1 MNQAPAERG
10 IPTISRVTDDTV
22 VELVYNREKKTTAL
36 VVSRFDGLW
45 NIERVVRLG
54 TECLIPY
61 SARNNLIANG
71 CVLLPSEPMESGPKS
86 ELIADIAAF
95 LHRYVDLTP
104 LFERIAA
111 HYILMTWV
119 YDAFNELPLLR
130 LRGDLG
136 SGKTRGLI
144 AIGSVCYR
152 PFFASGASSVAGIFR
167 TIDAF
172 GGTLILDEA
181 DFRFSDKTSDLIK
194 LLNNSTV
201 RGMPILR
208 TVVNNRKEYDPY
220 AFKVFGPKIIAMRG
234 SFEDAALESRFL
246 TEETGLRPLRADVPI
261 HLPPS
266 LHDEAL
272 ELRNRLLHFRLCN
285 YFKTRT
291 DPNAVSA
298 ELDPRLNQTA
308 LSLLSLVDDTALRR
322 EIVAELIRQ
331 NEAVK
336 AERSD
341 TLEGGVIQALI
352 EVFAST
358 KAAFIAVGDVAD
370 RFNSRHIGEYG
381 HTFTKKWIGG
391 IIRRRLRLEIRRTHG
406 VYVIPASEYPKLQS
420 LALRYGVTGQLQTEE
435 NADIRNCDNSHPSGT
450 VII

>member
-1 MNQAPAERG
+1 MDQSSAEQR
-10 IPTISRVTDDTV
+10 IPTVFRVTNDSI
-22 VELVYNREKKTTAL
+22 VELVYNREKKTTGL

-45 NIERVVRLG
+45 NLERIVRLG
-54 TECLIPY
+54 NECLVPY
-61 SARNNLIANG
+61 SPRNNLIANG
-71 CVLLPSEPMESGPKS
+71 CVLLASEPIESGPKS
-86 ELIADIAAF
+86 ELVADIAAF

-119 YDAFNELPLLR
+119 HDAFNEIPLLR
-130 LRGDLG
+130 LRGDFG

-144 AIGSVCYR
+144 AIGSICYR

-220 AFKVFGPKIIAMRG
+220 AFKVFGPKVIAMRG
-234 SFEDAALESRFL
+234 SFDDAALESRFL
-246 TEETGLRPLRADVPI
+246 TEETGMRPLRPDIPI
-261 HLPPS
+261 HLPQS

-285 YFKTRT
+285 LFKTKA
-291 DPNAVSA
+291 DPHAISG

-308 LSLLSLVDDTALRR
+308 LPLLSVVDDTALRR

-341 TLEGGVIQALI
+341 TIEGGVIQALV
-352 EVFAST
+352 EAFAHT
-358 KAAFIAVGDVAD
+358 KAAFTSVGDVAD
-370 RFNSRHIGEYG
+370 RFNARHIGEYG
-381 HTFTKKWIGG
+381 QPFTKKWIGG
-391 IIRRRLRLEIRRTHG
+391 VIRRRLRLEIRRSHG
-406 VYVIPASEYPKLQS
+406 VYVIPASERPKLES
-420 LALRYGVTGQLQTEE
+420 LALRYGVAGEFE
-435 NADIRNCDNSHPSGT
+435 AREIADIRNCDNSHPSGT
-450 VII
+450 AII